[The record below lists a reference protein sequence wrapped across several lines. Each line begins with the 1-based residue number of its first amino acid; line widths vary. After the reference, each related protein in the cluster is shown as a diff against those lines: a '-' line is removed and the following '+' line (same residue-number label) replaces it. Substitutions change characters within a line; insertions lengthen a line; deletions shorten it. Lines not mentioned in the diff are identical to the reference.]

1 MPRPESL
8 AFDQVDTVFR
18 LLTTGP
24 EPLSLDGRQV
34 GYGLPARQI
43 PLDELR
49 ARLLHPSTSFAARD
63 AAMAILLARAKAE
76 GGAATVGLVGVLL
89 PGLRHAAS
97 PMIRA
102 CPRKRA
108 DLEAEMLAGL
118 VEAIRVLPADEE
130 RVAGRLL
137 RWALFAGRRMVERLV
152 VQGRREVTVWTSAEP
167 PRPASHPDLV
177 LADAVAEGVISAAEA
192 ELVGET
198 RIGGMSLGELAARLE
213 VSYQAAKKRR
223 QRAEARLVPWLQA
236 RLSPNGGSPGSF
248 Q

>member
-1 MPRPESL
+1 MPRPQRL
-8 AFDQVDTVFR
+8 PFDTLDAAFR
-18 LLTTGP
+18 LLTTCP
-24 EPLSLDGRQV
+24 KPLSLDGRRV
-34 GYGLPARQI
+34 GRGLPARPI

-49 ARLLHPSTSFAARD
+49 ARLLHPSTGFAARD
-63 AAMAILLARAKAE
+63 AAIAALLARAKAE

-97 PMIRA
+97 PLIRA

-118 VEAIRVLPADEE
+118 LEGIRAMPTGED

-137 RWALFAGRRMVERLV
+137 RYGLFAGRRLVERLCI
-152 VQGRREVTVWTSAEP
+152 QGRRERPVWTSAEP

-177 LADAVAEGVISAAEA
+177 LFDAVADRVLTVTEA
-192 ELVGET
+192 ELIGET
-198 RIGGMSLGELAARLE
+198 RLGGVPLGELAARWGIGYE
-213 VSYQAAKKRR
+213 VAKKRR
-223 QRAEARLVPWLQA
+223 QRAEARLVRWL
-236 RLSPNGGSPGSF
+236 RGRMSPNGGQLGSS

>member
-1 MPRPESL
+1 MPRPEAL
-8 AFDQVDTVFR
+8 PFDQVDTVFR

-24 EPLSLDGRQV
+24 QPLSLDGRQV
-34 GYGLPARQI
+34 GYGLPTRQI

-63 AAMAILLARAKAE
+63 AAMAVLLAQAKAE
-76 GGAATVGLVGVLL
+76 GGAAVVGLVGVLL

-102 CPRKRA
+102 CPRNRA

-118 VEAIRVLPADEE
+118 LEAIRVLPADED

-137 RWALFAGRRMVERLV
+137 RWALFAGLRMVERNA
-152 VQGRREVTVWTSAEP
+152 VQSRREVAVWTSAEP

-177 LADAVAEGVISAAEA
+177 LADAVADGVLTAVEA

-198 RIGGMSLGELAARLE
+198 RLGGVPLGELADRWGI
-213 VSYQAAKKRR
+213 SYQAAKKRR
-223 QRAEARLVPWLQA
+223 QRAEARLVRWLRA
-236 RLSPNGGSPGSF
+236 RMSPNGG
-248 Q
+248 

>member
-1 MPRPESL
+1 MPRPRQL
-8 AFDQVDTVFR
+8 PFDTLDAAFR

-24 EPLSLDGRQV
+24 RPLALDGRRV
-34 GYGLPARQI
+34 GHGLPARPI

-49 ARLLHPSTSFAARD
+49 SRLLHPSTSFAARD
-63 AAMAILLARAKAE
+63 AAIAALLARAKAE
-76 GGAATVGLVGVLL
+76 GGAATIGLAVVLL

-97 PMIRA
+97 PLIRT

-118 VEAIRVLPADEE
+118 LEGIRAVRPDED

-137 RWALFAGRRMVERLV
+137 RYGLFAGRRLVERLCI
-152 VQGRREVTVWTSAEP
+152 QGRRERPVWTSAEP

-177 LADAVAEGVISAAEA
+177 LFDAVAEGVLTVAEA
-192 ELVGET
+192 ELIGET
-198 RIGGMSLGELAARLE
+198 RLGGVPLSELAARWGVGYEAL
-213 VSYQAAKKRR
+213 KKRR
-223 QRAEARLVPWLQA
+223 QRAEARLVRWLRA
-236 RLSPNGGSPGSF
+236 RMSPNGGQFGSF